1 MWKLDRDEDYFRIYD
16 LNKDIV
22 GYFDPDYG
30 DLFPQENSE
39 QLIDQMH
46 KNHDKIFGGYI
57 MIPFAKFGI
66 FNEENLSIEQ
76 IEIQLRNVL
85 SRTSLWK
92 SFLIETKIPIHFIK
106 VSHTDND
113 MLSITFPLKFSS
125 PVPLEKQSLQNEI
138 RPILDSMQKQGLV

>member
-1 MWKLDRDEDYFRIYD
+1 MWNLDRDEDYFRIFD
-16 LNKDIV
+16 SNKDIA

-30 DLFPQENSE
+30 DLFPQENAE

-46 KNHDKIFGGYI
+46 KNHDKISGGFV

-76 IEIQLRNVL
+76 IESQLRNVL
-85 SRTSLWK
+85 SRTTLWK
-92 SFLIETKIPIHFIK
+92 NFLSELKIPIHFIK

-113 MLSITFPLKFSS
+113 MLSITFPLKFSN
-125 PVPLEKQSLQNEI
+125 PTPLDKKSLINEI
-138 RPILDSMQKQGLV
+138 EPILDLMQKQGLV